1 MKIKKILLP
10 ITILIFS
17 LTACKKDHGN
27 NSNSDSPNL
36 ITFEYNGTIYSN
48 MSDSVPLAN
57 LTSPANGDPGLVI
70 WMPNVFG
77 GNISFPRTGCAYL
90 IPEYQYV
97 FINEQPGCTL
107 VATDTAGNYQAID
120 SERVYLY
127 KSGNLDLRRTDCKT
141 ISGNDL
147 FFGPFSYQTCRI
159 IGTFDL
165 ELQNKSQQVIKITN
179 GKVDVELNF

>member
-10 ITILIFS
+10 ITILIVA
-17 LTACKKDHGN
+17 LIACKKDHGD

-36 ITFEYNGTIYSN
+36 ITFEYNGKLYSN
-48 MSDSVPLAN
+48 ISDSVPLVN
-57 LTSPANGDPGLVI
+57 LTSPASGNPGLVI

-77 GNISFPRTGCAYL
+77 GNITFPRTGCAYL

-120 SERVYLY
+120 SERVYFY
-127 KSGNLDLRRTDCKT
+127 KSGNLDLRKTDCKT
-141 ISGNDL
+141 VSGTDWL
-147 FFGPFSYQTCRI
+147 FGPYSYQTCRI
-159 IGTFDL
+159 IGIFDL

-179 GKVDVELNF
+179 GKVDVKWIF

>member
-1 MKIKKILLP
+1 MKKILLP
-10 ITILIFS
+10 ITILIVAF
-17 LTACKKDHGN
+17 TACKKDHGN
-27 NSNSDSPNL
+27 NSTSESPNL

-48 MSDSVPLAN
+48 KSDSVPLAN

-90 IPEYQYV
+90 IPEYNLFVY
-97 FINEQPGCTL
+97 ELPGCNL

-120 SERVYLY
+120 SERVYFY

-141 ISGNDL
+141 VSGTDL
-147 FFGPFSYQTCRI
+147 LFGPFSYQTCRI

-179 GKVDVELNF
+179 GKVDVQFIF